1 MKLSQQFTKN
11 FAERWI
17 ADWNKKDIQAILSHY
32 NDHVVFSSP
41 MMLKT
46 QFFEP
51 GTLHGKI
58 ELKKY
63 FELALAR
70 NPALFFELHQVMVG
84 IKSITLLY
92 TRNQTMLAAEVM
104 LLNDKGLI
112 TEGLSHYPADDIY
125 GMLA

>member
-11 FAERWI
+11 FAEQWI

-32 NDHVVFSSP
+32 DEQVVFSSP

-46 QFFEP
+46 QFNER
-51 GTLHGKI
+51 GTLQGKV

-70 NPALFFELHQVMVG
+70 NPALFFELHHVLVG
-84 IKSITLLY
+84 IKSITLFY

-104 LLNDKGLI
+104 LFNDEGLI
-112 TEGLSHYPADDIY
+112 IEGLSHYPVHDIY
-125 GMLA
+125 GMIR